1 MVAAESPESARETGT
16 FAEPAPAFVWG
27 VAEPYEEEVPYSNH
41 HSVAAPPGLTVPFR
55 VADEPPTALTG
66 PVIAVG
72 AAAIAATPAT
82 TQTRAEAERA
92 PEIPRLLRI
101 R

>member
-1 MVAAESPESARETGT
+1 ML
-16 FAEPAPAFVWG
+16 
-27 VAEPYEEEVPYSNH
+27 VPYSTYQV
-41 HSVAAPPGLTVPFR
+41 VACAPGLTVPLT
-55 VADEPPTALTG
+55 VAEVGPTALTG

-82 TQTRAEAERA
+82 TQISAEAERR

>member
-1 MVAAESPESARETGT
+1 ML
-16 FAEPAPAFVWG
+16 
-27 VAEPYEEEVPYSNH
+27 VPYSTYQV
-41 HSVAAPPGLTVPFR
+41 VACPPGLTVPLT
-55 VADEPPTALTG
+55 VAELGPTALTG

-72 AAAIAATPAT
+72 AAAIAAAPAT
-82 TQTRAEAERA
+82 THTSAQTERT